1 MKTGDKM
8 NKAVKKN
15 RPIKIDRQI
24 DMDILK
30 GIGIFMVVL
39 GHLKPD
45 SILRTHIY
53 SCHMFIFF
61 FASGLLF
68 NAESNIFKHIWK
80 KMKRLLIP
88 YLVWNFLGQY
98 AEYVFEGAPVE
109 ELINQMWMIDGKIGW
124 NAPVWYL
131 LAIFWI
137 DTIYVLIHRFLT
149 KKSVLAISIA
159 AFWFAYILAEFEI
172 IFPLGFQYVP
182 VGLAFFCLGSW
193 CRMTDVK
200 TRVENGIFRKTS
212 GYLVILASIFVVNI
226 FFGVINNDMIS
237 VFHVNYTN
245 YLFTIIAGIAGVF
258 FYWFLS
264 YAMTGSWFF
273 SNLGKNT
280 LIILCSHYFILRC
293 LTYVSLNTIG
303 LDLWNHQ
310 SSVKAII
317 IASLIVLFY
326 TLISPVLGIIRKYVP
341 IIRWLV

>member
-1 MKTGDKM
+1 M
-8 NKAVKKN
+8 NKVKIRNK
-15 RPIKIDRQI
+15 PLQIERQI
-24 DMDILK
+24 DMDVLK

-68 NAESNIFKHIWK
+68 NAESNIFKHVWK
-80 KMKRLLIP
+80 KIKRLIFP
-88 YLVWNFLGQY
+88 YLLWNFLGQY
-98 AEYVFEGAPVE
+98 AEYYFVGAPVD
-109 ELINQMWMIDGKIGW
+109 ELIDQMFMIDGNIGW

-137 DTIYVLIHRFLT
+137 DTMYVLIHRFLT
-149 KKSVLAISIA
+149 RKSVLAVSIA
-159 AFWFAYILAEFEI
+159 AFWFAFTLAEFEI

-182 VGLAFFCLGSW
+182 VGMAFFCLGAW
-193 CRMTDVK
+193 CRMANVK
-200 TRVENGIFRKTS
+200 QTLERSIFRKTS
-212 GYLVILASIFVVNI
+212 GYIVILASVFVINI
-226 FFGVINNDMIS
+226 IFGVINNDMIS
-237 VFHVNYTN
+237 VFHINYTN
-245 YLFTIIAGIAGVF
+245 YFFTIIAGIAGVF

-264 YAMTGSWFF
+264 YKMVDSWFF

-280 LIILCSHYFILRC
+280 LIILCSHYFLLRH
-293 LTYVSLNTIG
+293 LTYTSLNTIG

-317 IASLIVLFY
+317 IASIIVLLY
-326 TLISPVLGIIRKYVP
+326 TLISPILGLIRKYVP
-341 IIRWLV
+341 VVRWLV